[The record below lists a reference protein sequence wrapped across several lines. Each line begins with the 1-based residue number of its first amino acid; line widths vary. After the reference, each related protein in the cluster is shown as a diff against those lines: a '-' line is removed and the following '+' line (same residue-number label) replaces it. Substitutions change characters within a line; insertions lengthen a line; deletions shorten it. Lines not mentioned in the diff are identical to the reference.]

1 MRGFVQ
7 AMRIDIW
14 SVVVCP
20 WCYIGKRRFEKAL
33 ADFPHA
39 GEVAVVWHS
48 FELDPQAARSTDI
61 PPAERLAAKYGL
73 TVEQAQQANDRLT
86 ATAADEGLE
95 FHLDE
100 ARSGNSFDAHRLIH
114 LAADRGLA
122 GQLKERLLRA
132 YFTERVAIGDPAEL
146 RRLAVEVGL
155 DDAEVGRVLDGE
167 EYGEDV
173 RADEA
178 QAHSYG
184 ITGVPFFVV
193 DDRYGIS
200 GAQPTE
206 LFTEALHRAW
216 KDAHPQ
222 LRASS
227 ATGGSDAGCE
237 GDACAI

>member
-1 MRGFVQ
+1 
-7 AMRIDIW
+7 MRIDIW
-14 SVVVCP
+14 SDVVCP
-20 WCYIGKRRFEKAL
+20 WCYVGKRRFEKAL
-33 ADFPHA
+33 AEFPHA
-39 GEVAVVWHS
+39 AAVDVVWHS
-48 FELDPQAARSTDI
+48 FELDPAAPRSTEI

-73 TVEQAQQANDRLT
+73 TVEQAQHANDRLA

-114 LAADRGLA
+114 LAAGHGLQ

-155 DDAEVGRVLDGE
+155 PADEVDALLAGDA
-167 EYGEDV
+167 YGEDV

-184 ITGVPFFVV
+184 ISGVPFFVV

-206 LFTEALHRAW
+206 LFAQALNQAW
-216 KDAHPQ
+216 EESRPPIQ
-222 LRASS
+222 VLSP
-227 ATGGSDAGCE
+227 AGPGCD
-237 GDACAI
+237 GDSCDV

>member
-1 MRGFVQ
+1 
-7 AMRIDIW
+7 MRIDIW
-14 SVVVCP
+14 SDVVCP
-20 WCYIGKRRFEKAL
+20 WCYIGKRRFERAL

-39 GEVAVVWHS
+39 ADVDVVWHS
-48 FELDPQAARSTDI
+48 FELDPAAAPTTDV

-100 ARSGNSFDAHRLIH
+100 TRSGNSFDAHRLLH
-114 LAADRGLA
+114 LAADRGLQ

-132 YFTERVAIGDPAEL
+132 YFTERVAIGEPTEL
-146 RRLAVEVGL
+146 RRLAAEVGL
-155 DDAEVGRVLDGE
+155 DDAEVTRVLDSD

-184 ITGVPFFVV
+184 ISGVPFFVV

-216 KDAHPQ
+216 DDAYPALQ
-222 LRASS
+222 TLS
-227 ATGGSDAGCE
+227 ATGGSGPSCE
-237 GDACAI
+237 GDACEA

>member
-1 MRGFVQ
+1 V
-7 AMRIDIW
+7 RIDIW
-14 SVVVCP
+14 SDVVCP
-20 WCYIGKRRFEKAL
+20 WCYIGKRRFERAL

-39 GEVAVVWHS
+39 AEVDVVWHS
-48 FELDPQAARSTDI
+48 FELDPQAARSTDV
-61 PPAERLAAKYGL
+61 PPAERLAAKYGM
-73 TVEQAQQANDRLT
+73 TVEQAQAANDRLT

-114 LAADRGLA
+114 LAADRGLQ

-132 YFTERVAIGDPAEL
+132 YFTERAAIGDPAEL

-155 DDAEVGRVLDGE
+155 DEAEVGRVLDGGDDG
-167 EYGEDV
+167 EYAEDV

-184 ITGVPFFVV
+184 ISGVPFFVI

-206 LFTEALHRAW
+206 VFTQALTQAW
-216 KDAHPQ
+216 DETHPVLQ
-222 LRASS
+222 TLAPSGPGC
-227 ATGGSDAGCE
+227 TDGSCE
-237 GDACAI
+237 V